1 MELRDDDIL
10 LRRPDAADVD
20 AIVAACSDEEIVRY
34 IPLMPVPYERADAEW
49 WIDRAEQAW
58 LDGSACPFVIVD
70 ADTGGLLGAIEV
82 RPERGDIGYW
92 MAPPARGR
100 GLCTRALRLILDWH
114 TERPVWLT
122 THPDNAASQRVAEKA
137 GFRRVGLVPHDPPFR
152 DGTAEAVRFELD

>member
-58 LDGSACPFVIVD
+58 LDGRACP
-70 ADTGGLLGAIEV
+70 
-82 RPERGDIGYW
+82 
-92 MAPPARGR
+92 
-100 GLCTRALRLILDWH
+100 
-114 TERPVWLT
+114 
-122 THPDNAASQRVAEKA
+122 S
-137 GFRRVGLVPHDPPFR
+137 
-152 DGTAEAVRFELD
+152 